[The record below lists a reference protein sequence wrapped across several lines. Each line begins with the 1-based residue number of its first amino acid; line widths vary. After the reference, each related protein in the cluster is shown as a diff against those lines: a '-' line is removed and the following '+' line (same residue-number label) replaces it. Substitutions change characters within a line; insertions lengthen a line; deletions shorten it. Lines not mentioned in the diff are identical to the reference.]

1 MYTEVTPTSCRK
13 PEKVIKD
20 SRTGREIR
28 IFKRKGGFDASHSYY
43 PHKRWQKY
51 QKDLSRLV
59 YICRQE
65 LNRVRNAEVRQNNF
79 SAEDYCDLEYLKRI
93 ASGIPLRTLGDE
105 WLTFKKRFSVKEISI
120 DEAVSLYLE
129 KYREN
134 RTKQYIQSS
143 SVYVKK
149 LARYASGRMLV
160 DVANV
165 DFIEEY
171 GRTLKGRRRQ
181 PDGTYTECEPSGS
194 QKKQNRFH
202 LKRFFEYMQ
211 VKGYLPES
219 LRDVTRVLDVKRTD
233 TAVYFIT
240 PKEANDFVLNTP
252 IELIPYVILGK
263 IVGVRPEEGVYDD
276 EEQAKNNPQA
286 GLLWEDFK
294 FNERRIILRRSMT
307 KLPRDRVIPMDDL
320 LYDLLSIFDGMT
332 GPVHPL
338 DIQKKLKKT
347 LLNKS
352 GWSWVR
358 NGIRHSCATMR
369 IQRGDDRSRILSEM
383 QTGDDMLKNHYDE
396 SAKAFPNDYLKWFGI
411 LIPTDH
417 QWGTNKRIR
426 GFIPEW
432 NKKIT
437 PEFIERFNEHMH
449 KVAAK
454 YPIILTP

>member
-1 MYTEVTPTSCRK
+1 MYTEVTPSSCRE

-105 WLTFKKRFSVKEISI
+105 WLNFKKRFSVKEISI

-202 LKRFFEYMQ
+202 LKRFFGYMQ

-276 EEQAKNNPQA
+276 EEQAKNQH
-286 GLLWEDFK
+286 
-294 FNERRIILRRSMT
+294 M
-307 KLPRDRVIPMDDL
+307 
-320 LYDLLSIFDGMT
+320 
-332 GPVHPL
+332 L
-338 DIQKKLKKT
+338 DCFGK
-347 LLNKS
+347 
-352 GWSWVR
+352 
-358 NGIRHSCATMR
+358 
-369 IQRGDDRSRILSEM
+369 ILS
-383 QTGDDMLKNHYDE
+383 
-396 SAKAFPNDYLKWFGI
+396 
-411 LIPTDH
+411 
-417 QWGTNKRIR
+417 
-426 GFIPEW
+426 
-432 NKKIT
+432 
-437 PEFIERFNEHMH
+437 
-449 KVAAK
+449 
-454 YPIILTP
+454 LTREELFYGEA